1 VTEKSSLRSGEV
13 ARLIGV
19 SADTLRLYE
28 RKGLVSPLRAK
39 NGYRCYSPKAV
50 ARLRLIRAAL
60 SIGFTINELAGVL
73 KIRDAGGAP
82 CRNVRTLAN
91 LKLRVLDRQIE
102 QLSALR
108 VNLQRVLNDWDAQLK
123 TVRKGECAGLLER
136 LASAS
141 PEARVL
147 PPYFYAALSRREAAK

>member
-1 VTEKSSLRSGEV
+1 M
-13 ARLIGV
+13 IGV

-28 RKGLVSPLRAK
+28 RKGLVSPLRAE
-39 NGYRCYSPKAV
+39 NGYRCYSGKAV

-60 SIGFTINELAGVL
+60 SIGFTIDEVAGIL
-73 KIRDAGGAP
+73 KVRDAGGTP
-82 CRNVRTLAN
+82 CRNVRTLAD
-91 LKLRVLDRQIE
+91 LKLRMLDREIE

-108 VNLQRVLNDWDAQLK
+108 VKLRRVLNDWDTQLK

-141 PEARVL
+141 PQARVL
-147 PPYFYAALSRREAAK
+147 PPYFYAALSRPEAEK